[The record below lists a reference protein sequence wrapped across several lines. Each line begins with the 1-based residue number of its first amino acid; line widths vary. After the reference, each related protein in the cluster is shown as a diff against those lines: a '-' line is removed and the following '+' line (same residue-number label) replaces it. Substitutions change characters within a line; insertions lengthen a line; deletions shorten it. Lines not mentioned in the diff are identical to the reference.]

1 MNINNEIPNDLMV
14 RFLAGECSLDEQK
27 LFGKWL
33 KQSDENQRIFDDCK
47 KIWEF
52 QPANTAIKINIHAAW
67 KKVEHRIGNDAH
79 TNSVSRKIRP
89 VWYLS
94 AIAAM
99 VLLLLG
105 FYFLMT
111 TTQPNQIQYFANQ
124 NTSEPM
130 ILPDN
135 SQVFLNNGSKV
146 TFPEYFTGKLRNITL
161 DGEAFFVVTPDASRP
176 FIVKLGETEVKVLGT
191 SFNIAD
197 RAGTNTIELAV
208 ITGQVVFYPVAR
220 PDDKIILSQGEMG
233 IYDKIGGGMSKEPLT
248 NQNFLAWRTK
258 VLEFDQTPL
267 TTVLVTLEKTY
278 GITINSERNIA
289 DLRLTA
295 RFRND
300 TPEDIFKTLAM
311 IFGFEIEQSEKYFI
325 IK

>member
-1 MNINNEIPNDLMV
+1 MNYKEEIDNELMV
-14 RFLAGECSLDEQK
+14 RSLAGECSMAEQEK
-27 LFGKWL
+27 LEKWL
-33 KQSDENQRIFDDCK
+33 RQSDENQQIFDDYR
-47 KIWEF
+47 KIWEL
-52 QPANTAIKINIHAAW
+52 QPTATDIKINTNAAW
-67 KKVEHRIGNDAH
+67 QKVENRIAADAPA
-79 TNSVSRKIRP
+79 TSLSRKIRP
-89 VWYLS
+89 IFYLS
-94 AIAAM
+94 AIAAT

-105 FYFLMT
+105 VYLLLIDN
-111 TTQPNQIQYFANQ
+111 QPNQIEFFANQ

-146 TFPEYFTGKLRNITL
+146 TFPEHFTGKMRNLAL
-161 DGEAFFVVTPDASRP
+161 DGEAFFVVTPDPTKP
-176 FIVKLGETEVKVLGT
+176 FIVKVGDTEVKVLGT

-197 RAGTNTIELAV
+197 RTGTNTIELAV
-208 ITGQVVFYPVAR
+208 LTGKVVFYPVSR

-233 IYDKIGGGMSKEPLT
+233 TYDKIGGGMSKEPLK

-278 GITINSERNIA
+278 GITIFSERNIA

-295 RFRND
+295 RFSND

-311 IFGFEIEQSEKYFI
+311 IFGFEIEQNNKTFI

>member
-1 MNINNEIPNDLMV
+1 MNSNNEIPNDLMV
-14 RFLAGECSLDEQK
+14 RFLAGECSFDEQE
-27 LFGKWL
+27 LLEKWL
-33 KQSDENQRIFDDCK
+33 KQSDENQKIFDDCK

-52 QPANTAIKINIHAAW
+52 QPENTAIKINADAAW
-67 KKVEHRIGNDAH
+67 KEVERRIGNDAH
-79 TNSVSRKIRP
+79 SVSQKIRP

-94 AIAAM
+94 AVAAA
-99 VLLLLG
+99 VLFLLG
-105 FYFLMT
+105 FYILMIN
-111 TTQPNQIQYFANQ
+111 TQPNQVQFFANQ

-146 TFPEYFTGKLRNITL
+146 TFPEYFTGKLRNIAL
-161 DGEAFFVVTPDASRP
+161 DGEAFFVVTPDASKA

-208 ITGQVVFYPVAR
+208 LTGKVVFYPVAR

-233 IYDKIGGGMSKEPLT
+233 IYDKIGGEMRKEPLK

-267 TTVLVTLEKTY
+267 TTVLAILEKTY
-278 GITINSERNIA
+278 GITIKSERNIS
-289 DLRLTA
+289 DLKLTA
-295 RFRND
+295 RFSND

-311 IFGFEIEQSEKYFI
+311 IFGFEIEQSNKNFI

>member
-1 MNINNEIPNDLMV
+1 MNINNEKPNDLMV
-14 RFLAGECSLDEQK
+14 RFLAGECSFDEQE
-27 LFGKWL
+27 LMEKWL
-33 KQSDENQRIFDDCK
+33 KQSDENQNIFDDCK

-52 QPANTAIKINIHAAW
+52 QPENTAIKINADAAW
-67 KKVEHRIGNDAH
+67 KKVERRIGNDAH
-79 TNSVSRKIRP
+79 ANSVSRKIRP
-89 VWYLS
+89 VFYLP
-94 AIAAM
+94 AIAAT
-99 VLLLLG
+99 VLLLIG
-105 FYFLMT
+105 FYFLFMDN
-111 TTQPNQIQYFANQ
+111 QPKQIEYFANQ

-146 TFPEYFTGKLRNITL
+146 TFPEHFTGNIRNLAL
-161 DGEAFFVVTPDASRP
+161 DGEAFFVVTPDASKP

-208 ITGQVVFYPVAR
+208 LTGKVVFYPVAR
-220 PDDKIILSQGEMG
+220 PDDKIIISQGEMG
-233 IYDKIGGGMSKEPLT
+233 IYDKIGGGMSKESLT

-267 TTVLVTLEKTY
+267 TTVLVIMEKTY

-295 RFRND
+295 RFSND

-311 IFGFEIEQSEKYFI
+311 IFGFEIEQSNKNFI